1 MKMKCKRC
9 QTQVPDDA
17 NLCPQCGQDLDSLRQ
32 LLQISYEEE
41 VAYLADQGLP
51 PPQVDPVPALDRK
64 DEPAVKDGPQII
76 LDPRGDDYGTD
87 CSSGF
92 SLEDPLSVEED
103 SEKEEKTSG
112 WEHALRGGFGL
123 RFMAF
128 AVDHFIVFLIFC
140 IFVVCGLLA
149 VGLAPGRG
157 LEVSYGNF
165 FKLVLPALVPLGL
178 MLGLTYFSFFH
189 GAWGQ
194 TIGKMIFGLRVVRVD
209 GQPLTFARAL
219 ARAIAY
225 AFSAVPIFLGFFWVG
240 FTSSKRSWHDRITGT
255 MVVRER

>member
-9 QTQVPDDA
+9 QAQVPDDA
-17 NLCPQCGQDLDSLRQ
+17 NVCPQCGQDLASLRQ

-41 VAYLADQGLP
+41 MAYLADQGLQP
-51 PPQVDPVPALDRK
+51 PKVDSVPVLDRK
-64 DEPAVKDGPQII
+64 DEPAVPNGPRII
-76 LDPRGDDYGTD
+76 LDPPGVGYGSD
-87 CSSGF
+87 SGPGF
-92 SLEDPLSVEED
+92 SPADPLSAEED
-103 SEKEEKTSG
+103 FEKEENLSG

-128 AVDHFIVFLIFC
+128 AIDHCIVFLLFS
-140 IFVVCGLLA
+140 IFVVCGLIA

-194 TIGKMIFGLRVVRVD
+194 TIGKMIFGLRVVRLD
-209 GQPLTFARAL
+209 GQPLTFLRAL
-219 ARAIAY
+219 VRTLSY
-225 AFSAVPIFLGFFWVG
+225 APSAVPFFLGFFWVG
-240 FTSSKRSWHDRITGT
+240 LTSAKRSWHDRISGT
-255 MVVRER
+255 MVTREQ

>member
-9 QTQVPDDA
+9 QAQVPDDA

-41 VAYLADQGLP
+41 MAYLADQGLP

-64 DEPAVKDGPQII
+64 DEPAVYDGPRII
-76 LDPRGDDYGTD
+76 LDPRGNDYGTD
-87 CSSGF
+87 SGSGF
-92 SLEDPLSVEED
+92 SLADPLSVEED
-103 SEKEEKTSG
+103 SKKEEKASG

-128 AVDHFIVFLIFC
+128 AVDHFIVFLIFS

-157 LEVSYGNF
+157 IEISCGNF

-194 TIGKMIFGLRVVRVD
+194 TIGKMIFGLRVVRLD
-209 GQPLTFARAL
+209 GQPLTFLRAL
-219 ARAIAY
+219 ARTLSY
-225 AFSAVPIFLGFFWVG
+225 APSAVPFFLGFFWVG
-240 FTSSKRSWHDRITGT
+240 LTSGKRSWHDRISGT
-255 MVVRER
+255 MVTREQ